1 MSSIIGR
8 AAFRATPRLRVTP
21 TARLFDTAAEKAE
34 GVKALKTGAKRDP
47 ELYVLFGIMTA
58 AFAGAGYAL
67 TTTPTS
73 STSERD
79 VAKAPNSE
87 PWNQEGGS
95 NAKYQYYPGGDQNA
109 PKKDAPSALNEV
121 VIPNV
126 NLPKE
131 LHDLY
136 NKFGKDDY

>member
-1 MSSIIGR
+1 MHLEHIAYSSPL
-8 AAFRATPRLRVTP
+8 A
-21 TARLFDTAAEKAE
+21 
-34 GVKALKTGAKRDP
+34 
-47 ELYVLFGIMTA
+47 
-58 AFAGAGYAL
+58 
-67 TTTPTS
+67 TTPTS

-126 NLPKE
+126 NLPKVQHSSKVFLKERTLTKCQE